1 MLHKKLGFYG
11 ACCAYGAL
19 HGYARRSRAPEGDNL
34 YGIACAKMHI
44 YTLFKN
50 RVLTTARDG
59 VKLRLAL
66 GDKEC

>member
-1 MLHKKLGFYG
+1 MVRAARVERRTDTPAG
-11 ACCAYGAL
+11 AVPRKATIYIV
-19 HGYARRSRAPEGDNL
+19 SRARKCD
-34 YGIACAKMHI
+34 I

>member
-34 YGIACAKMHI
+34 YSIAFAKMRYLHFI
-44 YTLFKN
+44 QKQGIDN
-50 RVLTTARDG
+50 GAGR
-59 VKLRLAL
+59 
-66 GDKEC
+66 C